1 MLVSNIFHQ
10 SVHFV
15 PQKTEMA
22 KEEELYAPHLAKLA
36 NRLIGKALFTSAV
49 LHQNVTKSISVNCGH
64 IIDPHNDQLPGGLV
78 AQLV

>member
-15 PQKTEMA
+15 LQKTEMA
-22 KEEELYAPHLAKLA
+22 KEEELYALYLAKLA

-49 LHQNVTKSISVNCGH
+49 LH
-64 IIDPHNDQLPGGLV
+64 
-78 AQLV
+78 

>member
-22 KEEELYAPHLAKLA
+22 KEEELYALYLAKLA

-49 LHQNVTKSISVNCGH
+49 LH
-64 IIDPHNDQLPGGLV
+64 
-78 AQLV
+78 